1 VNVLVVE
8 DDPVIAMGLEQKL
21 IELGYG
27 VAGRAR
33 TGNKAVELV
42 LREPPD
48 AILLDLKLPDL
59 DGIEVARRISAGGIH
74 VPVVVITAH
83 EDPHLAEQAI
93 SVGVAAYLLKPVSRA
108 QLGSAVE
115 LAISRQAEFEALRA
129 DVADLRQA
137 LETRKLVERAK
148 GLLMDRAKIQEAEAF
163 AAIQRRAR
171 RSGRTMNDVAA
182 EVLRAAAV
190 LSETVRTIDPAEPL
204 PPERPVRPV
213 SEGGLARSETRK
225 EKRR

>member
-1 VNVLVVE
+1 
-8 DDPVIAMGLEQKL
+8 M
-21 IELGYG
+21 
-27 VAGRAR
+27 
-33 TGNKAVELV
+33 
-42 LREPPD
+42 
-48 AILLDLKLPDL
+48 
-59 DGIEVARRISAGGIH
+59 
-74 VPVVVITAH
+74 
-83 EDPHLAEQAI
+83 
-93 SVGVAAYLLKPVSRA
+93 KPVSRA

-148 GLLMDRAKIQEAEAF
+148 GLLMDRAKMQEAEAF

-204 PPERPVRPV
+204 PPERPVRHV
-213 SEGGLARSETRK
+213 SKGGLARSDTRK